1 MKRRTGSVLV
11 QVLMTAVIVSIIAA
25 GMMQILLMRAQS
37 IKRDEQRISGTAK
50 THLYYN
56 AIMREWSERG
66 IQCYQG
72 TNIGGVTGLNGGNQT
87 VAPGACACTYTTPDG
102 ATLTSVSS
110 SGLSCALTIPAQPLD

>member
-1 MKRRTGSVLV
+1 MNRRTGSVLV

-37 IKRDEQRISGTAK
+37 IKRDEQRISATAK

-56 AIMREWSERG
+56 AIMREWSERK

-72 TNIGGVTGLNGGNQT
+72 NNIGGVTGLNGGNQT
-87 VAPGACACTYTTPDG
+87 TAPGSCACTYTTPDG

-110 SGLSCALTIPAQPLD
+110 SGLSCALTIPAAPLD